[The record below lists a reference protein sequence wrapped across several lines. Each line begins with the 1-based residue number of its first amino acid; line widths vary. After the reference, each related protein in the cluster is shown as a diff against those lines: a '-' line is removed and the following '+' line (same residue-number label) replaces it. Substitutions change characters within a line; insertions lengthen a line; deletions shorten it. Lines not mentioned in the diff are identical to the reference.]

1 MSVISFICKEEDRDA
16 LKEGVRKALR
26 DHYFLTVLPNSNVKY
41 ENEGKDVYLAR
52 LDELMNNSL
61 CSITDTEDG
70 ISVEFDLTEDAGYQ
84 ITSEVYHT
92 SMGYNDNGL
101 SEINMLFEKIIKA
114 FPKATFE
121 SDYVLDDGY
130 SYEESHYSYNGKK
143 LLKNG
148 LDYKLFDQIYE
159 MMYNGRSME
168 QIAKKLGI
176 PLDVLEAAMPE
187 E

>member
-1 MSVISFICKEEDRDA
+1 MSVISFNCQEKDRDA
-16 LKEGVRKALR
+16 LKEGVWKILR
-26 DHYFLTVLPNSNVKY
+26 DHYFLTALPNSNVKY
-41 ENEGKDVYLAR
+41 EDEGKDVYLAR

-61 CSITDTEDG
+61 CSITDTEEVVS
-70 ISVEFDLTEDAGYQ
+70 IEFDITEEAGCQ
-84 ITSEVYHT
+84 ITDEVYHT
-92 SMGYNDNGL
+92 SMGFNDNGL
-101 SEINMLFEKIIKA
+101 CDINMIFEKIIKE
-114 FPKATFE
+114 FPEFTFE
-121 SDYVLDDGY
+121 SDYILDDGY
-130 SYEESHYSYNGKK
+130 SYEESHYSYNGKE

-159 MMYNGRSME
+159 MMYKGRSME